1 MIQKKEKEKQTS
13 SSVELE
19 EEEELDGN
27 LRFGFLSGSM
37 ETKKLIILTK
47 PSSSLE
53 MLLTLCFYFIFNLC
67 ILLKW
72 NLYFIFTKKREHQ
85 NKHKRKQ
92 NKTRKMGFQTLS
104 SKFNGGLENLSFGP
118 NFRSSSAAF
127 VATLLV

>member
-1 MIQKKEKEKQTS
+1 M
-13 SSVELE
+13 ELE

-47 PSSSLE
+47 PSSSLEMLFFFLLKLE